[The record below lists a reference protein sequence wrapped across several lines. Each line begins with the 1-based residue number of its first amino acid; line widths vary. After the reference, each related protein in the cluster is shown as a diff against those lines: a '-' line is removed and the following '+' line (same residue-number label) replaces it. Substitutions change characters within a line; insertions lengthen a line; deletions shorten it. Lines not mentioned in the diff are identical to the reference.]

1 MGQMGLTEPQGIRS
15 GEDGLERMNTVI
27 HGIGVWE
34 MCSFLSGGIKKDGFI
49 KGMVFL
55 QFLRVRMGLF
65 LA

>member
-1 MGQMGLTEPQGIRS
+1 MH
-15 GEDGLERMNTVI
+15 TVI

-34 MCSFLSGGIKKDGFI
+34 MCSFLLGGIKKDGFI

>member
-1 MGQMGLTEPQGIRS
+1 
-15 GEDGLERMNTVI
+15 MNAVI